1 MLNFKVCLQD
11 IDLVFLTSLMS
22 GQGSGGEGGV
32 SVGSEL
38 TLVVKRVH
46 PRQVLTETHPSRFAP
61 GRIYIVTPGDKVHL
75 DGMPTKHSLLCLIS

>member
-38 TLVVKRVH
+38 TLVV
-46 PRQVLTETHPSRFAP
+46 
-61 GRIYIVTPGDKVHL
+61 
-75 DGMPTKHSLLCLIS
+75 